1 MKDAPD
7 IFVAAPIN
15 CTFCDLA
22 LCQEAIF
29 GAEFLGLNAIML
41 TMSKQLLHDKLA
53 KYYDRVYSFRDY
65 LDEAVRVQNL
75 IIKYLESGG
84 NTLLDVACGTGL
96 HLKHLKDDF
105 SCTGVDISKA
115 MLKIARKN
123 AKGVTFKEAD
133 MKTLKLGKQF
143 DVITCLLSSIGYA
156 KTYSNLERTI
166 RNFSKQLKKG
176 GLALIE
182 PSHANSVYIKGEPRI
197 TIYDGKDAKI
207 ARINVTKIRQATAVL
222 NMHILIAKRGKDA
235 KYFIDKHELGLFG
248 INKTLSI
255 MKDAGL
261 KSKYLKNGLM
271 SGRELFVGIKK

>member
-1 MKDAPD
+1 M
-7 IFVAAPIN
+7 
-15 CTFCDLA
+15 T
-22 LCQEAIF
+22 E
-29 GAEFLGLNAIML
+29 
-41 TMSKQLLHDKLA
+41 QLLHDQLA
-53 KYYDRVYSFRDY
+53 KYYDRIYSFRDY
-65 LDEAVRVQNL
+65 LDEAVRIQNL
-75 IIKYLESGG
+75 IIKYLETGG

-105 SCTGVDISKA
+105 SCTGVDASKA

-143 DVITCLLSSIGYA
+143 DAITCLLSSIGYVRN
-156 KTYSNLERTI
+156 YSNLERTI
-166 RNFSKQLKKG
+166 RNFSKHLKKG
-176 GLALIE
+176 GVTLIE

-207 ARINVTKIRQATAVL
+207 ARINVPKIRQATAIL
-222 NMHILIAKRGKDA
+222 NMHILIAERGKDA

-248 INKTLSI
+248 INNTLRI